1 MFNVVHIR
9 HTHTHN
15 LCLYTRYLAREFG
28 LNGANNVSNAQVFFS
43 SNLSNPSLVHHWQK
57 HLLIKITMSGFYIF
71 FKSSVNVESSGGRDR
86 GCDQRLTADDCEFLS
101 KMFFSS
107 SNLFHLWDAFAVHG
121 YVLERSVREGGEDER
136 GGGQHFA
143 SGASQVIFKVPLL
156 VNLLVKV
163 PSKRFHLNRV
173 F

>member
-1 MFNVVHIR
+1 MFNVVHI
-9 HTHTHN
+9 HTHN

-57 HLLIKITMSGFYIF
+57 HLWIKITMSGFYIF
-71 FKSSVNVESSGGRDR
+71 SNLLSMFNYQAEEIVDVINDLQQAMVSS
-86 GCDQRLTADDCEFLS
+86 FS
-101 KMFFSS
+101 KKNSS

-143 SGASQVIFKVPLL
+143 SGASQVIFKIPLL

>member
-1 MFNVVHIR
+1 MFNVVHI
-9 HTHTHN
+9 HN

-43 SNLSNPSLVHHWQK
+43 SNLSNPSLVQHWQK
-57 HLLIKITMSGFYIF
+57 HLWIKITMNGFHIF
-71 FKSSVNVESSGGRDR
+71 SNLLSMFNHQAEEIVDVINDLQQAIVSS
-86 GCDQRLTADDCEFLS
+86 FS
-101 KMFFSS
+101 KCFFSS

-143 SGASQVIFKVPLL
+143 SGASQVIFKIPLL

>member
-1 MFNVVHIR
+1 MFNVVHI
-9 HTHTHN
+9 HN

-28 LNGANNVSNAQVFFS
+28 LNGANNVSNAQVFFHQICQ
-43 SNLSNPSLVHHWQK
+43 NPRWCIIGKSICELKSPWVD
-57 HLLIKITMSGFYIF
+57 FIF
-71 FKSSVNVESSGGRDR
+71 FLQIFCQCLIIRRKRSWMWSTTYSRRWWVLFQNV
-86 GCDQRLTADDCEFLS
+86 
-101 KMFFSS
+101 FSS

-143 SGASQVIFKVPLL
+143 SGASQVIFKIPLL